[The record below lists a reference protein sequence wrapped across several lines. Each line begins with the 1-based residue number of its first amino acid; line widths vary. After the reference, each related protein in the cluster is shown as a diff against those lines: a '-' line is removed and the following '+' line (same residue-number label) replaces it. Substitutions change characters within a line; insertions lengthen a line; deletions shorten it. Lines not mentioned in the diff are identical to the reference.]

1 MKKILVLML
10 AAALAL
16 SLVACGGDSGAGDNN
31 TPSGGNRDTTSTDT
45 PSGGMTKEEML
56 EQATECDAAEIAGET
71 ANNVARATQTYCG
84 KILSIK
90 GTIGEISADHI
101 QIDSNSIVRFKVYL
115 PIDDIA
121 NLENG
126 QLVTIVGNTG
136 AEITE
141 EPLGPGIP
149 QNIYVY
155 EVNPAYFVTDKYEY
169 TGTPINENDDFP
181 GAWNVEFSN
190 VGNPEYRRLVYFD
203 SSIDVS
209 QYEGKEITFS
219 AKNVGGFKGH
229 YYDAVIVE

>member
-1 MKKILVLML
+1 MKKLLALML

-16 SLVACGGDSGAGDNN
+16 SLVACGG
-31 TPSGGNRDTTSTDT
+31 SGGTGDTNTSSGDTTGTDT

-56 EQATECDAAEIAGET
+56 EQATECSAAEIAGET

-90 GTIGEISADHI
+90 GIIGEISADYI

-115 PIDDIA
+115 PVDDIA

-155 EVNPAYFVTDKYEY
+155 EVNPAHFVTDKYEY
-169 TGTPINENDDFP
+169 TGTPINKNDDFP
-181 GAWNVEFSN
+181 GAWNVEFSE
-190 VGNPEYRRLVYFD
+190 GGDLSFHRLVYFD
-203 SSIDVS
+203 SSIDIS
-209 QYEGKEITFS
+209 QYEGQEITFS
-219 AKNVGGFKGH
+219 AKNIGGYKGH
-229 YYDAVIVE
+229 FYDAVIVE